1 MPDVSLVRLP
11 DPLPV
16 ITPQVYT
23 ATSPNLC
30 ATFTTGLSL
39 FSGDC
44 SPLDLDGPLGVLFI
58 LWWFPF
64 AFCAQ
69 NGNKLMYI

>member
-39 FSGDC
+39 FSGDG
-44 SPLDLDGPLGVLFI
+44 SPLGLG
-58 LWWFPF
+58 
-64 AFCAQ
+64 
-69 NGNKLMYI
+69 